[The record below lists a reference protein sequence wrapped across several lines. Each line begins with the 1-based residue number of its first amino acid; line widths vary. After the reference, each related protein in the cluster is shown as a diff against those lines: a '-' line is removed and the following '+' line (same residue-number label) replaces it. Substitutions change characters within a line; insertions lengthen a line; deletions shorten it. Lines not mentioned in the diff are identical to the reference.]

1 MADASNT
8 SANGPLRVSI
18 SAGGQALTTLPIV
31 SVTVRRAINRI
42 PWAEIVLQDGDMP
55 TGSFAL
61 SDAATF
67 APGAEIVV
75 SAGFGSDE
83 AVLFT
88 GVAMRHGVKID
99 GASNARL
106 VVECRDKAARMTIGR
121 SNANYLQQTDSDII
135 ATLIGNHG
143 LSADVQS
150 TATQYDE
157 LVQFYCSDWDF
168 MLARADANGLL
179 VNVDAGTVGVKP
191 PSTSGPAVLS
201 VSWGMDLLS
210 FEADIDARSQF
221 TAVQAASWDPKQQA
235 VALGDSASPL
245 SLNAQ
250 GNLDGSTLAQVA
262 SPATYGLQTGT
273 AQPAATLTDWAKATQ
288 QKAALARIRG
298 RMRLLGNA
306 AVVPDSLVEVKGVGA
321 RFSGSVYVSAVEHRL
336 ANGNWISEVEFG
348 LRPEWHV
355 ERDDVMA
362 PANGGLLPGVSG
374 LQIGVVLKLD
384 GDPEG
389 EERIQVK
396 LPVLQ
401 AQTEGVWARLLQFH
415 ASSAFGAF
423 FVPEVG
429 DEVLIGYLNADP
441 SHPVV
446 LGSLYSSSRKPPYAI
461 EAENNT
467 KAIVTRCLHKIEFN
481 EQDKII
487 TIITPGN
494 NQVVLDD
501 KNQAITVQDQNNNSV
516 KLSGDGIALTSQSD
530 IKLTAQGGVTISA
543 NAAINIESQA
553 DVKAAGLNVNCEA
566 QIGFV
571 GKGSA
576 TAELSASGQTT
587 VKGAMVMIN

>member
-1 MADASNT
+1 MIDTSSS

-18 SAGGQALTTLPIV
+18 SAAGQALTALPII
-31 SVTVRRAINRI
+31 SATVRRAVNRI

-55 TGSFAL
+55 TGSFEL
-61 SDAATF
+61 SDADTF
-67 APGAEIVV
+67 VPGADIVV
-75 SAGFGSDE
+75 SAGFGDDE

-88 GVAMRHGVKID
+88 GVVMRHGVKID

-106 VVECRDKAARMTIGR
+106 VVECRDKAAKMTIGR
-121 SNANYLQQTDSDII
+121 NNANYLQLKDSDII
-135 ATLIGNHG
+135 STLIGNHG

-150 TATQYDE
+150 SDTQYDE

-168 MLARADANGLL
+168 MLARADANGQL
-179 VNVDAGTVGVKP
+179 VNVDAGKVSVKP
-191 PSTSGPAVLS
+191 PSTSGAAVLS
-201 VSWGMDLLS
+201 VSWGIDLMS
-210 FEADIDARSQF
+210 FEADIDARNQYE
-221 TAVQAASWDPKQQA
+221 AVQAASWDPKQQA
-235 VALGDSASPL
+235 VALGDSASSL

-250 GNLDGSTLAQVA
+250 GNLAGSTLAQVT

-273 AQPAATLTDWAKATQ
+273 AQPAAALTAWAKATQ

-306 AVVPDSLVEVKGVGA
+306 AVVPDCLIEVKGVGA
-321 RFSGSVYVSAVEHRL
+321 RFNGAVYVSAVEHRL

-355 ERDDVMA
+355 QRDDVMA

-389 EERIQVK
+389 EDRIQVK

-401 AQTEGVWARLLQFH
+401 AQTEGVWARLLQFY
-415 ASSAFGAF
+415 ASNAFGAF
-423 FVPEVG
+423 FLPEVG

-441 SHPVV
+441 SHPLV
-446 LGSLYSSSRKPPYAI
+446 LGSLYSSSHKPPYAI
-461 EAENNT
+461 EAGNNT

-487 TIITPGN
+487 TITTPGN

-501 KNQAITVQDQNNNSV
+501 KNQSILVQDQNNNSV
-516 KLSGDGIALTSQSD
+516 KLSGSGIDLTSQSD

-543 NAAINIESQA
+543 NGSINIESQA
-553 DVKAAGLNVNCEA
+553 DVKTSGLNVNCEA

>member
-1 MADASNT
+1 MTNPSSSGADGA
-8 SANGPLRVSI
+8 LRVSI
-18 SAGGQALTTLPIV
+18 SAAGKTLTALPIM

-55 TGSFAL
+55 TGSFEL
-61 SDAATF
+61 SDADTF
-67 APGAEIVV
+67 VPGVDVVV
-75 SAGFGSDE
+75 SAGFGSE
-83 AVLFT
+83 ETTLFT
-88 GVAMRHGVKID
+88 GVVMRHGVKID

-106 VVECRDKAARMTIGR
+106 VIECRDKAAKMTIGR
-121 SNANYLQQTDSDII
+121 NNANYLQQKDSDIMS
-135 ATLIGNHG
+135 TLIGNHG

-150 TATQYDE
+150 TTTQYDE

-179 VNVDAGTVGVKP
+179 VNVDAGKVSVQP
-191 PSTSGPAVLS
+191 PSTSGSAALS
-201 VSWGMDLLS
+201 VSWGLDLMS
-210 FEADIDARSQF
+210 FEADIDARNQF
-221 TAVQAASWDPKQQA
+221 EAVQAASWDPKQQA
-235 VALGDSASPL
+235 VALGDSATPV
-245 SLNAQ
+245 SLNVQ
-250 GNLDGSTLAQVA
+250 GNLDGDTLARVA
-262 SPATYGLQTGT
+262 SPATYVLQTGT
-273 AQPAATLTDWAKATQ
+273 AQPAATLTTWAKATQ

-298 RMRLLGNA
+298 RLRLLGDA
-306 AVVPDSLVEVKGVGA
+306 AVVPDSLIEVKGVGA
-321 RFSGSVYVSAVEHRL
+321 RFNGSVYVSAVEHRL

-355 ERDDVMA
+355 ERSDVMA

-401 AQTEGVWARLLQFH
+401 AQTEGVWARLLQFY
-415 ASSAFGAF
+415 ASNAFGAF
-423 FVPEVG
+423 FLPEVG

-441 SHPVV
+441 SHPLV
-446 LGSLYSSSRKPPYAI
+446 LGSLYSSSRKPPYVI

-487 TIITPGN
+487 TIITPGK

-501 KNQAITVQDQNNNSV
+501 KNQSILVQDQNNNSV
-516 KLSGDGIALTSQSD
+516 KLSSSGIDLTSQSD
-530 IKLTAQGGVTISA
+530 IKLTAKGGVTISA
-543 NAAINIESQA
+543 NAAINLESQA
-553 DVKAAGLNVNCEA
+553 DVKATGLNVNCEA

>member
-1 MADASNT
+1 MTNPSSSGADGA
-8 SANGPLRVSI
+8 LRVSI
-18 SAGGQALTTLPIV
+18 SAAGKTLTALPIM

-55 TGSFAL
+55 TGSFEL
-61 SDAATF
+61 SDADTF
-67 APGAEIVV
+67 VPGADVVV
-75 SAGFGSDE
+75 SAGFGSE
-83 AVLFT
+83 ETTLFT
-88 GVAMRHGVKID
+88 GVVMRHGVKID
-99 GASNARL
+99 GASDARL
-106 VVECRDKAARMTIGR
+106 VIECRDKAAKMTIGR
-121 SNANYLQQTDSDII
+121 NNANYLQQKDSDIMS
-135 ATLIGNHG
+135 TLIGNHG

-150 TATQYDE
+150 TTTQYDE

-179 VNVDAGTVGVKP
+179 VNVDAGKVSVQP
-191 PSTSGPAVLS
+191 PSTSGSAALS
-201 VSWGMDLLS
+201 VSWGLDLMS
-210 FEADIDARSQF
+210 FEADIDARNQF
-221 TAVQAASWDPKQQA
+221 EAVQAASWDPKQQA
-235 VALGDSASPL
+235 VALGDSATPV
-245 SLNAQ
+245 SLNVQ
-250 GNLDGSTLAQVA
+250 GNLDGDTLAQVA
-262 SPATYGLQTGT
+262 SPATYVLQTGT
-273 AQPAATLTDWAKATQ
+273 AQPAATLTTWAKATQ
-288 QKAALARIRG
+288 QKAALARVRG

-306 AVVPDSLVEVKGVGA
+306 TVVPDSLIEVKGVGT
-321 RFSGSVYVSAVEHRL
+321 RFNGSVYVSAVEHRL

-355 ERDDVMA
+355 ERSDVMA

-401 AQTEGVWARLLQFH
+401 AQTEGVWARLLQFY
-415 ASSAFGAF
+415 ASNAFGAF
-423 FVPEVG
+423 FLPEVG

-441 SHPVV
+441 SHPLV
-446 LGSLYSSSRKPPYAI
+446 LGSLYSSSRKPPYVI

-487 TIITPGN
+487 TIITPGK

-501 KNQAITVQDQNNNSV
+501 KNQSILVQDQNNNSV
-516 KLSGDGIALTSQSD
+516 KLSSSGIDLTSQSD
-530 IKLTAQGGVTISA
+530 IKLTAKGGVTISA
-543 NAAINIESQA
+543 NAAINLESQA
-553 DVKAAGLNVNCEA
+553 DVKATGLNVNCEA